1 MKYLDGYYLY
11 FLPIEPAK
19 NVIKNRMRHTVELLH
34 NQAIIIEER
43 IPKRELE
50 EIWTDEL
57 LRETAYVQ

>member
-1 MKYLDGYYLY
+1 
-11 FLPIEPAK
+11 
-19 NVIKNRMRHTVELLH
+19 MRHTVELLH